1 MAPAEPLPWA
11 PMVEGDPLES
21 QPAVPGPAR
30 GGGPRRRVLGIGVAV
45 TVAIVVAGL
54 IASGAIRLDGRQ
66 AGHAV
71 RIALVDAAGGLRTL
85 NADGTDRRV
94 HTVDRLAFQFPAWS
108 PDGSHIA
115 AIGHDGAD
123 SGVFVFDDR
132 AAGDAGATAAEP
144 VAAYRS
150 PRAAPIYLY
159 WSPDGRR
166 IAFLTGEPDG
176 LALQV
181 ASADGSAPA
190 AVVRRGQP
198 LYWDWIDASH
208 VFVHSGANAPGAFLG
223 EVAVDTSDVQ
233 SIEASVGAFQA
244 PAMSLDGRSRAY
256 VALGEGRSTSV
267 VVEARDGSFRHE
279 ARVSAG
285 SALGWSPAGDQL
297 AYTNSPVPIGLPVGP
312 LELIDVRS
320 GTTRQLVDG
329 PVVAWFWAPD
339 GRTLA
344 VLRFR
349 VPGDG
354 QVVAAGGRFLAATDR
369 LALRLLFVDVAT
381 GAIRFGREV
390 RLSDLVLAQFLPFA
404 DQYARSHRVWA
415 PGSDAIVLPL
425 QDETGSSH
433 VTIVPADGSAE
444 RRIADG
450 VAAFWSP

>member
-1 MAPAEPLPWA
+1 MV
-11 PMVEGDPLES
+11 VEGDQRDA
-21 QPAVPGPAR
+21 QPTTPGPAPTPR
-30 GGGPRRRVLGIGVAV
+30 PRRRRALGIGVGLL
-45 TVAIVVAGL
+45 VAIVVAGL
-54 IASGAIRLDGRQ
+54 IASGAIRLDGRGPGQ
-66 AGHAV
+66 PV
-71 RIALVDAAGGLRTL
+71 RIAVVEANGALRTL
-85 NADGTDRRV
+85 NADGSDRRV
-94 HTVDRLAFQFPAWS
+94 HNVESLVFQFPAWS
-108 PDGSHIA
+108 PDGRHLA
-115 AIGHDGAD
+115 AIGHDGSD

-132 AAGDAGATAAEP
+132 AARDAATTAQP

-150 PRAAPIYLY
+150 RSAAPIYLY

-181 ASADGSAPA
+181 AAADGSAPA

-198 LYWDWIDASH
+198 LYWDWIDSSH
-208 VFVHSGANAPGAFLG
+208 VFVHSGASAPGAFLG
-223 EVAVDTSDVQ
+223 EVAVDTSDAQ
-233 SIEASVGAFQA
+233 AIEASVGSFQA
-244 PAMSLDGRSRAY
+244 PAMSLDGRARAY
-256 VALGEGRSTSV
+256 VAGEGESTTV

-279 ARVSAG
+279 VRVSAG

-297 AYTNSPVPIGLPVGP
+297 AYSNSPLAIGLPVGP

-329 PVVAWFWAPD
+329 PVIAWFWAPD

-349 VPGDG
+349 IPGDG
-354 QVVAAGGRFLAATDR
+354 QVAAAGGRLQATTDR

-381 GAIRFGREV
+381 GTVGFGREV

-404 DQYARSHRVWA
+404 DQYARSHRIWSPA
-415 PGSDAIVLPL
+415 SDAIVLPI

-433 VTIVPADGSAE
+433 ITIVPADGSPE